1 MKFLKSPSMLA
12 VAVIICIASSS
23 TAQESNPN
31 TEARLTNGQVLE
43 LVKAGIG
50 AETIVEKIKRSR
62 CNFDTD
68 PSQLAELKYKGVP
81 DQVLRAMIEAPYG
94 KPSVVEEPEA
104 ASAPRKETR
113 PESPITHLETANA
126 NVSTGSLAIQA
137 GIVYRYGAPQPVART
152 EFVILDDDP
161 EAIITGAGIQGKKT
175 WAMPRMSLMQSFLFM
190 HQGGNWY
197 DGERALASL
206 KPHVIAG
213 GTTDFN
219 GNLVL
224 TELPAKRLYIFGM
237 TQTRGGWAI
246 WNVWVE
252 VKAGQL
258 QNAILDQNNAAISY

>member
-1 MKFLKSPSMLA
+1 MKTKTYSLLA
-12 VAVIICIASSS
+12 TIILFCLSGYAAS
-23 TAQESNPN
+23 QQLNPN
-31 TEARLTNGQVLE
+31 LEARLTNAQVLD

-50 AETIVEKIKRSR
+50 ADIIVEKIKRSR

-94 KPSVVEEPEA
+94 KPVIVEPAEPEPTPKPTEA
-104 ASAPRKETR
+104 APAPAVAT
-113 PESPITHLETANA
+113 PDTVNA
-126 NVSTGSLAIQA
+126 NLSTGSLAIQA

-152 EFVILDDDP
+152 QFAILDDDP
-161 EAIITGAGIQGKKT
+161 ESVISRAGIQGKKT
-175 WAMPRMSLMQSFLFM
+175 WAMPRMSIMQSFLFM
-190 HQGGNWY
+190 QQGGIWY

-206 KPHVIAG
+206 KPHVLAG

-224 TELPAKRLYIFGM
+224 TGLPPKRVYIFGM

-246 WNVWVE
+246 WNVWVDL
-252 VKAGQL
+252 KAGQL
-258 QNAILDQNNAAISY
+258 QSVILDQNNAAISY

>member
-1 MKFLKSPSMLA
+1 MKFLKSPFMLA
-12 VAVIICIASSS
+12 MTLIVCLASNS

-31 TEARLTNGQVLE
+31 TEARLTNSQVVE

-50 AETIVEKIKRSR
+50 AETIIEKIKRSR
-62 CNFDTD
+62 CNFDTN

-94 KPSVVEEPEA
+94 KPSVVEESETV
-104 ASAPRKETR
+104 SEPRKETE
-113 PESPITHLETANA
+113 PDSLTTPLETTNA

-161 EAIITGAGIQGKKT
+161 EAIITRAGIQGKKT
-175 WAMPRMSLMQSFLFM
+175 WAMPRMSIMQSFLFM
-190 HQGGNWY
+190 QQGGNWY
-197 DGERALASL
+197 DGERALSSL
-206 KPHVIAG
+206 KPHVVAG

-219 GNLVL
+219 GNLLL
-224 TELPAKRLYIFGM
+224 TGLPAKRLYIFGM

-246 WNVWVE
+246 WNVWIE
-252 VKAGQL
+252 IKAGQL